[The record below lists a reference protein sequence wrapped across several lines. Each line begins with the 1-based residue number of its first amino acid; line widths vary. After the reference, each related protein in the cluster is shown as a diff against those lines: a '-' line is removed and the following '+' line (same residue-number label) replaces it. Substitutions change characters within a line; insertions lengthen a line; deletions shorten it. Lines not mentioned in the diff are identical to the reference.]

1 MLFRITSLLLCVM
14 LLFTSCQ
21 VGQSIID
28 SNNES
33 EVNAPMQRTAPFT
46 EISYSNNDFS
56 TVLTEFSDTI
66 YKSVSEDN
74 VKKENIIFSPLS
86 VMYALALASNGA
98 EGETLAEFEKLFGGI
113 NVDEM
118 NEYLLTLT
126 TELESS
132 RDSKVVIGNSIWANS
147 GLFTLS
153 QDYQITAQK
162 YYSAESRSL
171 KFDGN
176 AVKEINNWVNE
187 KTDGMIKKAIDD
199 LDPGLAT
206 ALFNTV
212 LFDGIWA
219 KEYLES
225 DIIDGIFHNYD
236 GKATDVEFLYSKESG
251 SYFEVNGGV
260 GFSKAYKDGY
270 SFTSVLPNGNID
282 DLLEKSSITEIID
295 ASRGSIENVKVYIP
309 KFEYEYSKSLNKIL
323 QGMGLN
329 IAFTDKA
336 DFDKMSEVV
345 PANIMISQIFQ
356 KAKIVLNEHG
366 TKAAAVTGITYA
378 TCAMPVQPDKIIRL
392 DKPFLYIIQ
401 DSNGNPL
408 FIGTIYS
415 LN

>member
-1 MLFRITSLLLCVM
+1 MLLRIISLLLCVM
-14 LLFTSCQ
+14 LLLTSCQ
-21 VGQSIID
+21 VRQIIID

-33 EVNAPMQRTAPFT
+33 EVNAPMQKTVPLT

-56 TVLTEFSDTI
+56 TVLAEFSDTI

-74 VKKENIIFSPLS
+74 AKKENIIFSPLS

-98 EGETLAEFEKLFGGI
+98 EDETLAEFEKLFGGI
-113 NVDEM
+113 NIGEM

-126 TELESS
+126 NELESS

-147 GLFTLS
+147 DLFTLS
-153 QDYQITAQK
+153 KDYQIIAQK
-162 YYSAESRSL
+162 YYSAETRSL
-171 KFDGN
+171 KFDSN
-176 AVKEINNWVNE
+176 AVKEINNWVKE
-187 KTDGMIKKAIDD
+187 KTDGMIEKTIDS

-212 LFDGIWA
+212 LFDGVWA
-219 KEYLES
+219 KEYLEN
-225 DIIDGIFHNYD
+225 DIADGIFHNYN
-236 GKATDVEFLYSKESG
+236 GKATDVEFLYSKEAG

-260 GFSKAYKDGY
+260 GFSKSYKDGY
-270 SFTSVLPNGNID
+270 SFTAVLPNGNID
-282 DLLEKSSITEIID
+282 DLLTKTSITEIIE
-295 ASRGSIENVKVYIP
+295 ASKYSMENVKVYIP

-323 QGMGLN
+323 QGMGLK
-329 IAFTDKA
+329 IAFTNNA

-366 TKAAAVTGITYA
+366 TKAAAVTGIIYA
-378 TCAMPVQPDKIIRL
+378 TCAMPTQQEKIIRL

-415 LN
+415 FN